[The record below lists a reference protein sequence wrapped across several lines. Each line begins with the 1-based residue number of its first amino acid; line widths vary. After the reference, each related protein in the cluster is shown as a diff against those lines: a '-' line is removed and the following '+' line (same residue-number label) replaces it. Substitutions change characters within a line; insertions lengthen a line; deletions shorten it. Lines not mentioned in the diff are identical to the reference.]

1 MRTLLLAVAMGAG
14 LLFGQPNELNL
25 RQDPPPAIQSERV
38 TATYTGTAGATTYYY
53 WIVARYPI
61 GFTVPTAPVIVARA
75 ASSLGGGNSVALSW
89 TALTGASSYDVLRTS
104 TPVAPSS
111 CTCAVT
117 LATTSTSVTD
127 SGGALSAWPPAWL
140 TAAGSAQMLIQINN
154 RDAGAPYIT
163 MAVQNAQ
170 RVLNYQLGLL
180 KNGPAPSYV
189 PPGFIQTYANQYGR
203 FACVDSNGAD
213 CLNAGTI
220 IANPVC
226 DGTTDNAAA
235 IQSALNA
242 ARAQGGGTVLIPI
255 SSQPC
260 GIASQLTV
268 YTGTTLNLQ
277 SRDNKI
283 KALSS
288 FPTNTP
294 LVRLGDGTTYTY
306 SANVVNGTIDCNNI
320 TGSTGIFSNAAQEQS
335 GYHNMVISSCRTGSK
350 FSGATG
356 VGVSNTSVSNSE
368 ILLSVGF
375 AGAAQG
381 HVIEV
386 SSWKHTVSNLTI
398 LPNDG
403 ATIQADGIYVTY
415 ANVIVVDAIHC
426 EYLTNCIK
434 FDGVGG
440 PSSGV
445 VTGADSENSTNLLTI
460 ASAGRVSV
468 SGLQTSATTRVLNN
482 TQSGTALTQGTLAF
496 YFFDSTCETYSD
508 DSGSPNQV
516 TTTCPAQVG
525 TTAAGGTVRLVGKS
539 GSSYA
544 FDISTGGGAYLSI
557 LSLKASQGVQI
568 DNDGNVT
575 VTGSKTVTKLPT
587 SCSGLAAGTLY
598 NNAGTPAICP

>member
-1 MRTLLLAVAMGAG
+1 MRKLLLAVATGAG

-38 TATYTGTAGATTYYY
+38 TATYTGTAGANTYYY

-104 TPVAPSS
+104 TPAAPSS

-127 SGGALSAWPPAWL
+127 SGGGLSAWPPTGLA
-140 TAAGSAQMLIQINN
+140 AAGSAQMLIQINN
-154 RDAGAPYIT
+154 RDAGAPYIA

-203 FACVDSNGAD
+203 LACVDSNGAD
-213 CLNAGTI
+213 CLSPGPI
-220 IANPVC
+220 IANPTC
-226 DGTTDNAAA
+226 DGTTDGAAA
-235 IQSALNA
+235 IQTALNA
-242 ARAQGGGTVLIPI
+242 ARAQGGGTVVVPI
-255 SSQPC
+255 STQPC
-260 GIASQLTV
+260 MIGSPLTV
-268 YTGTTLNLQ
+268 YSGTILDLQ
-277 SRDNKI
+277 TRANKI
-283 KALSS
+283 KALGS
-288 FPTNTP
+288 FPVNTP
-294 LVRLGDGTTYTY
+294 LVRLGDGTSYAF
-306 SANVVNGTIDCNNI
+306 SAQVANGTIDCNNV

-335 GYHNMVISSCRTGSK
+335 GYRNMVISQCLIGSK

-356 VGVSNTSVSNSE
+356 SGVSNTYVADSE
-368 ILLSVGF
+368 IYTSVAF
-375 AGAAQG
+375 AGAARG

-386 SSWKHTVSNLTI
+386 SSWKHTISNLTI

-403 ATIQADGIYVTY
+403 ATLQDTGVYLTQANTVLLQ
-415 ANVIVVDAIHC
+415 AIHC
-426 EYLTNCIK
+426 EYFTNCIK

-440 PSSGV
+440 PSTGV
-445 VTGADSENSTNLLTI
+445 VTAADSENSTNLLTI
-460 ASAGRVSV
+460 ASAGRVAAT
-468 SGLQTSATTRVLNN
+468 GLQASVTTNVLNN
-482 TQSGTALTQGTLAF
+482 TQSGTTLTQGTLVF
-496 YFFDSTCETYSD
+496 YFYDSTCETYAD
-508 DSGSPNQV
+508 DSGSPNRI
-516 TTTCPAQVG
+516 TTTCPANVG
-525 TTAAGGTVRLVGKS
+525 SAAAGGSVRLVGKS
-539 GSSYA
+539 GSTYS
-544 FDISTGGGAYLSI
+544 FNLSTGVGAYLSI
-557 LSLKASQGVQI
+557 LSEKASEGITI

-587 SCSGLAAGTLY
+587 SCSGLVAGTLY